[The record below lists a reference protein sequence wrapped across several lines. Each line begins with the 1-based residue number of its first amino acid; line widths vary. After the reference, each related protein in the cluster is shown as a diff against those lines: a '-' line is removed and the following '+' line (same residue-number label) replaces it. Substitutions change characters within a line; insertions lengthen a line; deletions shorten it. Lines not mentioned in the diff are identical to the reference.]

1 MIKEEVPAIVATETG
16 VVGAGAIMLH
26 RGMTDAHDGVDP
38 VALTRWLAAEVP
50 RVELGDG
57 PVAVER
63 ISGGH
68 SNLTSDGH
76 CHWCNECSCRYVPWA
91 DRCQKE
97 GENEKHNRDDSDIS
111 PAIFNCFVSNS
122 VEGPI
127 RLCL

>member
-1 MIKEEVPAIVATETG
+1 MIRGEVPAIVAPETG

-68 SNLTSDGH
+68 SNLTFRVTDARGTPYAL
-76 CHWCNECSCRYVPWA
+76 RRPTWA
-91 DRCQKE
+91 
-97 GENEKHNRDDSDIS
+97 GSGAS
-111 PAIFNCFVSNS
+111 
-122 VEGPI
+122 
-127 RLCL
+127 